1 MKIAIVGTGYVGLVS
16 GTCFAEIGVDV
27 TCVDTNSEKIE
38 SLQKGIIPIYE
49 NGLEEMVLRNMKAK
63 RLKFT
68 TSLESC
74 LDDVEVIFRNKCE
87 ANQQEL
93 MIRYDELRYPN
104 VKMDELR
111 MKQILMNL
119 LSNAVKYTQSFGKVS
134 MQVSQD
140 EPDSNQICCT
150 RFTIM
155 DNGIGMSEEFVK
167 KVFQPFEREDTIL
180 SDKVEGTGLGMAI
193 VKNLVDIMKGT
204 IEVDS
209 MVNVGTKVIV
219 TLPLEVAAQTQEVT
233 VQEKNTMQYT
243 YPGKHILIVED
254 KRINM
259 EIVKGFLEDTE
270 LIIDEARNG
279 KEALEKV
286 EASREG
292 TYDLIFMDI
301 RMPVMK
307 GDEATMKIR
316 ALDREDCK
324 RVPIIAMT
332 ANAFEEDAK
341 RCLAAG
347 MTAHLAKPFQIEDVE
362 KAIVE
367 CCGK

>member
-1 MKIAIVGTGYVGLVS
+1 
-16 GTCFAEIGVDV
+16 
-27 TCVDTNSEKIE
+27 
-38 SLQKGIIPIYE
+38 
-49 NGLEEMVLRNMKAK
+49 
-63 RLKFT
+63 
-68 TSLESC
+68 
-74 LDDVEVIFRNKCE
+74 
-87 ANQQEL
+87 
-93 MIRYDELRYPN
+93 
-104 VKMDELR
+104 MDELR

-219 TLPLEVAAQTQEVT
+219 TLPLEVATQTQEVT

-332 ANAFEEDAK
+332 ANALESDVENSYQCGMNGHISKPIEPDEVY
-341 RCLAAG
+341 RCLNKWLMG
-347 MTAHLAKPFQIEDVE
+347 DSKIEQ
-362 KAIVE
+362 
-367 CCGK
+367 